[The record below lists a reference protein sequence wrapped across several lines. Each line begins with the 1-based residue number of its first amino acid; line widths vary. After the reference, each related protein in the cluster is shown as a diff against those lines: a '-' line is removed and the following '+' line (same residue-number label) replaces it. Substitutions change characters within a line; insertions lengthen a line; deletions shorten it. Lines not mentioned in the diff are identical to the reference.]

1 MLSEC
6 YTILSDCYYLCSKFL
21 FMKGKYTKLATGIAI
36 LFILLLQGMWLY
48 NAYKLAGAE
57 IVNKVNDC
65 LNESVQKDIFRR
77 LDSSLSRLPKEST
90 ISTDTLS
97 GGNSAFIPGNVDL
110 QESLARFK
118 QPLMLRGLN
127 RILSESLCRKE
138 IFIEYSLCRVNTKT
152 GEILE
157 STVPGFN
164 KSNILRTK
172 IFPVRK
178 SQPIGV
184 QVLFEPPYKAI
195 FQQMTLLLVGSA
207 LMIVIVA
214 FCVFYQIRIIIRQNK
229 IAQLR
234 QDFTYAM
241 IHDMKT
247 PLSSIYMG
255 INMLKSGR
263 LDNKPDKKEKY
274 FDICMQESEHLLAL
288 TNRILT
294 IAKLEQGELNLNK
307 QIIDLPKLINS
318 LIDKFSIN
326 QSKEVVF
333 TTSFS
338 ENLISVV
345 ADYDY
350 LKEAISNLI
359 DNSIKYSHAKVCIN
373 IDCIKDGNCILIKV
387 KDNGFGIAHKDQTK
401 IFEKFERAEA
411 TGKKKGATGFG
422 LGLNYVL
429 RVITA
434 HGGNVIVSSIE
445 GEFSEF
451 TISLPM
457 LIEEI

>member
-1 MLSEC
+1 MR
-6 YTILSDCYYLCSKFL
+6 
-21 FMKGKYTKLATGIAI
+21 GRYTKLATGIAI
-36 LFILLLQGMWLY
+36 FFILLLQGMWLY
-48 NAYKLAGAE
+48 NAYKLARAE

-65 LNESVQKDIFRR
+65 LNESVQTDIYSR
-77 LDSSLSRLPKEST
+77 LDLVTKALPNGST
-90 ISTDTLS
+90 ISSDTIS
-97 GGNSAFIPGNVDL
+97 EKCSVFIPENVYL
-110 QESLARFK
+110 QESLVRFK
-118 QPLMLRGLN
+118 QPLILRGLN
-127 RILSESLCRKE
+127 RILSASLCRKA
-138 IFIEYSLCRVNTKT
+138 IFIEYSLCRVNSKT

-157 STVPGFN
+157 STLPGFN
-164 KSNILRTK
+164 KSNVLRTK

-178 SQPIGV
+178 SEPIGV
-184 QVLFEPPYKAI
+184 QVLFEPPYKAM
-195 FQQMTLLLVGSA
+195 FQQMTLLLIGSA
-207 LMIVIVA
+207 LMVVIVA

-307 QIIDLPKLINS
+307 QIIDLPKLIKS
-318 LIDKFSIN
+318 LVDKFSIN

-338 ENLISVV
+338 ENLVSVV

-373 IDCIKDGNCILIKV
+373 IDCIKDDNCVLIKV

-401 IFEKFERAEA
+401 IFEKFERAAA